1 MQLEKVKNILISQ
14 IFEKEIRISEITFEV
29 DISTLDIILVIA
41 RG

>member
-14 IFEKEIRISEITFEV
+14 IFEKKNRISEITFEV